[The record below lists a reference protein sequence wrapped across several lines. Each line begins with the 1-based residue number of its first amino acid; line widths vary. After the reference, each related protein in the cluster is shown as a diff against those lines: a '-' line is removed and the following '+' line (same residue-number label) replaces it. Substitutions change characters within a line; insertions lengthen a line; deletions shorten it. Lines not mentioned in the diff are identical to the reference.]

1 MPEQQNFVSY
11 VLLQLQTPK
20 AYYCK
25 ETKKKVLAARWLP
38 CMSFSF
44 SQVGQK
50 KSEEVSLFCTSS
62 FAISAIRRSKNEKF
76 FAKKRESWS
85 FYCCCHAT
93 LRLEIGCRG
102 VVRKIGNCFG
112 GGASPCE
119 EAATVAEASVLLL
132 HFFFVGGRK
141 DNTRLIGT
149 LRA

>member
-1 MPEQQNFVSY
+1 
-11 VLLQLQTPK
+11 
-20 AYYCK
+20 
-25 ETKKKVLAARWLP
+25 
-38 CMSFSF
+38 MSFSF
-44 SQVGQK
+44 SQVGQKK

-85 FYCCCHAT
+85 FDCCCHAT

-112 GGASPCE
+112 GGASPRL
-119 EAATVAEASVLLL
+119 ASVLLL

>member
-1 MPEQQNFVSY
+1 
-11 VLLQLQTPK
+11 
-20 AYYCK
+20 
-25 ETKKKVLAARWLP
+25 
-38 CMSFSF
+38 MSFSF

-76 FAKKRESWS
+76 FCTRHQEKERAGVSTAA
-85 FYCCCHAT
+85 AT
-93 LRLEIGCRG
+93 LHYGLKLVGG

-112 GGASPCE
+112 GASPS
-119 EAATVAEASVLLL
+119 EAAETVAAALRLL
-132 HFFFVGGRK
+132 HFFFVERGRK

>member
-1 MPEQQNFVSY
+1 MFCYNYKHLKPIIVKKQ
-11 VLLQLQTPK
+11 
-20 AYYCK
+20 
-25 ETKKKVLAARWLP
+25 KKKVLAARWLP

-93 LRLEIGCRG
+93 NCQLQLQHNRSPIEERRATTASKTRWMRKGQWRG
-102 VVRKIGNCFG
+102 KTLKADHVRRISINFPK
-112 GGASPCE
+112 
-119 EAATVAEASVLLL
+119 L
-132 HFFFVGGRK
+132 K
-141 DNTRLIGT
+141 
-149 LRA
+149 